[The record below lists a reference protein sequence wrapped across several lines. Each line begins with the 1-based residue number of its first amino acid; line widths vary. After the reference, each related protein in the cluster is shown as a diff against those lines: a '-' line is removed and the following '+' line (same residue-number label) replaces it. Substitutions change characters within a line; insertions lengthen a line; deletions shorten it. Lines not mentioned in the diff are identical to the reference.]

1 MLIVLSLSKD
11 CHSKGYFFDIILM
24 DCNMTIMDGY
34 EASNNLRD
42 MIFKGLIPDIQIETR
57 ISVLKTERTNS

>member
-1 MLIVLSLSKD
+1 
-11 CHSKGYFFDIILM
+11 
-24 DCNMTIMDGY
+24 MTIMDGY